1 MKKLTIAILMLFS
14 SFSIASAELGL
25 KVGVSAQLGEWTAT
39 GNESEGAAAE
49 ISADEKE
56 TMLVPI
62 GEWFIEKNLSF
73 LPGPFSRVS
82 LGYSQIAHDL
92 GSATSDQHQQ
102 DVKGDDQ
109 SNVAADTDGLDTIGG
124 EQKIQ
129 ADFEDLETMYVLV
142 NITDWLYVKGGSTSM
157 DIKTNENLYTGGL
170 YPNASVD
177 GTVYEIGTE
186 FTTDGGMFMRL
197 SVNEMDFDNVKNNE
211 NFILSNSISIFP
223 FAGYGRSK
231 NRNPD
236 KKWWDNLVNK
246 FVENK
251 IHVYHFGYITEPSL
265 SSDKKFYHKLTN
277 LDFFYQIRIALG
289 SKMSIGV
296 DSGSMWAM
304 AAYSHPTIVLL
315 TNWFKG
321 HKENFYATNP
331 INLNGD
337 SIFTEGG
344 FSKLSEEDVFEKCLK
359 KGVKKID
366 HTDKFFSFFR

>member
-1 MKKLTIAILMLFS
+1 MKKIWGTAFSLIGDLIISLPQLNYFKNKYKDIYVNFIIHKKIAYCAPLFFNHPLIDKIHISGEWS
-14 SFSIASAELGL
+14 SF
-25 KVGVSAQLGEWTAT
+25 
-39 GNESEGAAAE
+39 
-49 ISADEKE
+49 DEKDYE
-56 TMLVPI
+56 LASRCDFVTTKIDHINKKIFDRKHDRLDWYNTRDVIDESALMSGIEDFPDKIIENEKYPTLYK
-62 GEWFIEKNLSF
+62 WFDE
-73 LPGPFSRVS
+73 G
-82 LGYSQIAHDL
+82 
-92 GSATSDQHQQ
+92 
-102 DVKGDDQ
+102 
-109 SNVAADTDGLDTIGG
+109 
-124 EQKIQ
+124 
-129 ADFEDLETMYVLV
+129 FEDIQKKAAYACKKKE
-142 NITDWLYVKGGSTSM
+142 
-157 DIKTNENLYTGGL
+157 
-170 YPNASVD
+170 
-177 GTVYEIGTE
+177 
-186 FTTDGGMFMRL
+186 
-197 SVNEMDFDNVKNNE
+197 KNNE